1 MTTPTVSLTDLL
13 AELLADHADAVT
25 VGNDRLA
32 AFLSEAIEDVQAAL
46 R

>member
-1 MTTPTVSLTDLL
+1 MSTPTVNLTDLL
-13 AELLADHADAVT
+13 AELLADRDDAVT

-32 AFLSEAIEDVQAAL
+32 AFLGEAIEDVEAAL